1 MQAFA
6 RIGSP
11 SGSSSTGGFNI
22 SGYSFSN
29 TGYGYDGFIE
39 RPQTGANG
47 ADGQDGA
54 DRPQQ
59 QQQQA
64 RGPQQPVRS
73 QAVEDMYAVPE
84 NYLEIEGE
92 GLRRPSLARAGAL
105 MTESPA
111 FTRWLHSASV
121 SARSQD
127 AR

>member
-11 SGSSSTGGFNI
+11 SNSANGSTGGFNI

-39 RPQTGANG
+39 RPQA
-47 ADGQDGA
+47 AEGQDNPAA
-54 DRPQQ
+54 DQQ
-59 QQQQA
+59 T

-92 GLRRPSLARAGAL
+92 CLREISSL
-105 MTESPA
+105 S
-111 FTRWLHSASV
+111 W
-121 SARSQD
+121 D
-127 AR
+127 

>member
-11 SGSSSTGGFNI
+11 SGSGSTGGFNI

-39 RPQTGANG
+39 RPQA
-47 ADGQDGA
+47 AEGQDG
-54 DRPQQ
+54 DQHQ
-59 QQQQA
+59 HQQQA
-64 RGPQQPVRS
+64 RSPQPQQPVRS

-92 GLRRPSLARAGAL
+92 PCDCSQLYLRG
-105 MTESPA
+105 
-111 FTRWLHSASV
+111 
-121 SARSQD
+121 
-127 AR
+127 